1 MKLPAFRVY
10 HFLLVIPVFFFFS
23 WLESQGEHVGRGVFP
38 IAYGLPSEGGYGD
51 QVRVFLIADAILA
64 EGGYAEDQVRVGDWF
79 CQRPD
84 AANKEEEYREER
96 LGNVKEAVKWY
107 RKAADQGYAKAQIK
121 LWEIYK
127 EGVFV
132 DLPEG
137 IPEDHKEAMK
147 WLRKAAEQG
156 NHRAQLYLAVS
167 FDPIRTVGQ
176 DKDEEEALMWYRK
189 AADQGNVG
197 ALEAVGYI
205 YSDPRYQEMRD
216 AVGIPEPDSMGRGF
230 KNYLTAY
237 AYFSLSVFCD
247 DNPGR
252 QFGADDRNQVVL
264 KMSIKQLNEAPHA
277 YQDLLKQFKEKKQ
290 KALLAEKEFSA
301 AEEKALIENA
311 EAGDASAQKSLA
323 WRIYSEWVENWNSGY
338 PLGERERVEAGGFMV
353 WDVEEALK
361 WWRKAADQG
370 DAEAQYILGVI
381 NDDPRDG
388 ETPTAHA
395 WYTLSSFHGKGESDH
410 NQGPISRRDQ
420 MAKGMTP
427 RKLEEAQEIYEELLK
442 QIEENK
448 KKAK

>member
-1 MKLPAFRVY
+1 MKLPPFRAY

-38 IAYGLPSEGGYGD
+38 IARTTGNSSF
-51 QVRVFLIADAILA
+51 QLA
-64 EGGYAEDQVRVGDWF
+64 EGGYAENQVMVGDWF
-79 CQRPD
+79 CRRPD
-84 AANKEEEYREER
+84 AAKKEEEHWREER

-107 RKAADQGYAKAQIK
+107 RKAADQGYARAQIK

-127 EGVFV
+127 KGMFL

-156 NHRAQLYLAVS
+156 NLRAQYDLAVS
-167 FDPIRTVGQ
+167 LDPIRPVGQ

-189 AADQGNVG
+189 AADQGGVR

-205 YSDPRYQEMRD
+205 YSDPEYQEMRD

-230 KNYLTAY
+230 NNYLTAY

-247 DNPGR
+247 DNNGR
-252 QFGADDRNQVVL
+252 QFGANDRNQVVL
-264 KMSIKQLNEAPHA
+264 KMSIKQLREAPHA

-301 AEEKALIENA
+301 AEEKALIESA
-311 EAGDASAQKSLA
+311 EAGDANAQKSLA
-323 WRIYSEWVENWNSGY
+323 WRIYSKWVENWNWGY
-338 PLGERERVEAGGFMV
+338 PLGERVEAGEFMV
-353 WDVEEALK
+353 VDAEEALK

-388 ETPTAHA
+388 DTPTAHA